1 VTDTFARAGGTSR
14 FPQTPSTGPLTRT
27 DRSAV
32 GRAVVRHDAVEKVAG
47 RTRYAAD
54 FALPGMLHAVLK
66 RAEVAHARLLGVDT
80 SEAEAVP
87 GVASVLTAKDVPE
100 NTVWVD
106 VPGQTFQVGALRAR
120 TNVLA
125 DGIVRYHGE
134 PIAIVAAE
142 TEDAA
147 LAAVELIEVDYE
159 ELPAVTDPADALA
172 DGAPLVHEEG
182 NLLASWQLHEG
193 DVDAAIDGAHVVV
206 ERSYETQFV
215 DHAYL
220 EPEAGVAWLDAGD
233 VITVRAATQVIEHFR
248 DLARILRVPDNRV
261 RVIAPYV
268 GGGFG
273 GKEDMTVEPFLALVV
288 QHTRRPAKMAW
299 SRSESLLAR
308 EKRHPMKLRYRTACD
323 AEGRLVAQ
331 DIVIVADG
339 GAYALLSALVLLY
352 ATTCSQGPYACPN
365 VRVDARVAYTN
376 HTPASAMRGF
386 GAMQVA
392 LAYEGQ
398 MDLLAAKLELDPL
411 ELRRRNFVRRGDTLA
426 VGQTLDTH
434 VALPELAD
442 RVEAALGPKPE
453 PSVAGRRVGRGVAC
467 NLQPYGRCVW
477 LNDWASAWVGFEL
490 DGTLV
495 VRIGVPDIGGGQASS
510 LVQLAGEVLGVD
522 PQDVAIHIGDSALT
536 PLTGTTTATRQLYM
550 SGNAVVQAAGEL
562 REELRPLAAELLETE
577 PDEVEFADGGVRGG
591 TRHVSFRDLIAA
603 AARRQVPWHRL
614 SIFRAPGG
622 EAWRRDASWRG
633 RVFPD
638 FTYGCHA
645 VDLEVD
651 PETGHVDVL
660 RYVAAHDVGRAINP
674 QSVEGQIEGGVVMGL
689 GYALSERVVYD
700 EAVNLTGTFAQ
711 YLIPTAVE
719 APEIEPIV
727 LESGEG
733 LGPFSARGIGEPP
746 VGAVAPAVASA
757 LADALG
763 TRLTVLPFTPER
775 IACHA

>member
-1 VTDTFARAGGTSR
+1 MTVIGE
-14 FPQTPSTGPLTRT
+14 
-27 DRSAV
+27 RSERVV
-32 GRAVVRHDAVEKVAG
+32 GRALVRHDAVEKVTG
-47 RTRYAAD
+47 RTRFAAD
-54 FALPGMLHAVLK
+54 FGLPDMLHAVLK
-66 RAEVAHARLLGVDT
+66 RADVPHARLLRVDT
-80 SEAEAVP
+80 SAAESVP

-106 VPGQTFQVGALRAR
+106 VPGQTFQVGALKAR
-120 TNVLA
+120 MNVLA
-125 DGIVRYHGE
+125 DGVVRYHGE

-142 TEDAA
+142 SEDAA
-147 LAAVELIEVDYE
+147 LASVELIDVQYE
-159 ELPAVTDPADALA
+159 ELPVVTDPAAALEE
-172 DGAPLVHEEG
+172 GSPLVHEES
-182 NLLASWQLHEG
+182 NLIASWQLEEG
-193 DVDAAIDGAHVVV
+193 DVEAALAAAAHVVV
-206 ERSYETQFV
+206 EHRYETQFV

-220 EPEAGVAWLDAGD
+220 EPEAGVAWLDSDG

-248 DLARILRVPDNRV
+248 DLARILRVADNRV

-288 QHTRRPAKMAW
+288 QRTRCPVRMVW

-308 EKRHPMKLRYRTACD
+308 EKRHPMRLLYRTGCD
-323 AEGRLVAQ
+323 AEGRLLAQ
-331 DIVIVADG
+331 DIEIVADG
-339 GAYALLSALVLLY
+339 GAYALLSPLVLLY
-352 ATTCSQGPYACPN
+352 ATTCSQGPYRCPN
-365 VRVDARVAYTN
+365 VRIDARVAYTN

-392 LAYEGQ
+392 LGYEGQ
-398 MDLLAAKLELDPL
+398 MDMLAAELGLDPL
-411 ELRRRNFVRRGDTLA
+411 ELRRRNFLERGDTLA
-426 VGQTLDTH
+426 VGQTLDTY
-434 VALPELAD
+434 VALPDLAD
-442 RVEAALGPKPE
+442 RIEAALGPKPE
-453 PSVAGRRVGRGVAC
+453 PSAPGRRIGRGVAS

-490 DGTLV
+490 DGTV
-495 VRIGVPDIGGGQASS
+495 VIRIGVPDIGGGQASS
-510 LVQLAGEVLGVD
+510 LVQLASEVLGVD
-522 PQDVAIHIGDSALT
+522 PADVVIHIGDSALT

-550 SGNAVVQAAGEL
+550 SGNAVLQAAGEL
-562 REELRPLAAELLETE
+562 REQLRPLAAELLETE
-577 PDEVEFADGGVRGG
+577 PDDVEFAAGGVRSGE
-591 TRHVSFRDLIAA
+591 RQIAFRELIAA

-622 EAWRRDASWRG
+622 DAWRSEASWRG

-651 PETGHVDVL
+651 PETGRVDVL
-660 RYVAAHDVGRAINP
+660 RYHAAHDVGRAINP
-674 QSVEGQIEGGVVMGL
+674 QSVEGQIEGAVVMGL
-689 GYALSERVVYD
+689 GYALSERVVYED
-700 EAVNLTGTFAQ
+700 GVNLTGAFAQ

-727 LESGEG
+727 VESGEG

-746 VGAVAPAVASA
+746 VGAVAPAVAAA

-763 TRLTVLPFTPER
+763 RRLTVLPFTPER
-775 IACHA
+775 VAGA

>member
-1 VTDTFARAGGTSR
+1 VTLVRER
-14 FPQTPSTGPLTRT
+14 PERI
-27 DRSAV
+27 V
-32 GRAVVRHDAVEKVAG
+32 GRALVRHDAVEKVVG
-47 RTRYAAD
+47 HTRYAAD
-54 FALPGMLHAVLK
+54 FAVPGMLHAVLK
-66 RAEVAHARLLGVDT
+66 HADVAHARLLGLDT
-80 SEAEAVP
+80 SAAEAVP
-87 GVASVLTAKDVPE
+87 GVAAVLTAKDVPE

-106 VPGQTFQVGALRAR
+106 VPGQTFQVGALKAR

-125 DGIVRYHGE
+125 EGVVRYHGE

-147 LAAVELIEVDYE
+147 LAAVELIEVDYD
-159 ELPAVTDPADALA
+159 ELPVVSDPTAALE
-172 DGAPLVHEEG
+172 DGAPQIHEEG

-193 DVDAAIDGAHVVV
+193 DVEGAIAGAHAVV
-206 ERSYETQFV
+206 EQSYETQFV

-220 EPEAGVAWLDAGD
+220 EPEAGVAWLDSGD

-248 DLARILRVPDNRV
+248 DLARILRIPENRV

-273 GKEDMTVEPFLALVV
+273 GKEDMTVEPFLALIV
-288 QHTRRPAKMAW
+288 QHTGRPVRMVW

-352 ATTCSQGPYACPN
+352 ATTCSQGPYACAN

-398 MDLLAAKLELDPL
+398 MDLLAAKTGLDPL
-411 ELRRRNFVRRGDTLA
+411 ELRRRNFVERGDTLA

-442 RVEAALGPKPE
+442 RVEAALGPKPQ
-453 PSVAGRRVGRGVAC
+453 PSASGRRVGRGVAC

-495 VRIGVPDIGGGQASS
+495 VRIGVPDIGGGQASA

-522 PQDVAIHIGDSALT
+522 PLDVVIHIGDSALT

-550 SGNAVVQAAGEL
+550 SGNAVLQAAGEL
-562 REELRPLAAELLETE
+562 REELRPLAAELLETK
-577 PDEVEFADGGVRGG
+577 PDDIEFADGGVRASG
-591 TRHVSFRDLIAA
+591 RHVAFRDLIAA
-603 AARRQVPWHRL
+603 AAKRQVPWHRL

-622 EAWRRDASWRG
+622 EAWRSEASWRG

-651 PETGHVDVL
+651 PETGHVEVL
-660 RYVAAHDVGRAINP
+660 RYIAAHDVGRAINP
-674 QSVEGQIEGGVVMGL
+674 QSVEGQIEGAVAMGL
-689 GYALSERVVYD
+689 GYALSERVVFD
-700 EAVNLTGTFAQ
+700 DAVNLSGTFAQ
-711 YLIPTAVE
+711 YLIPTTVE
-719 APEIEPIV
+719 APEIETIV

-763 TRLTVLPFTPER
+763 KRLSVLPFTPER
-775 IACHA
+775 VAQT

>member
-1 VTDTFARAGGTSR
+1 MTVLHERER
-14 FPQTPSTGPLTRT
+14 V
-27 DRSAV
+27 V
-32 GRAVVRHDAVEKVAG
+32 GRDLVRHDAVEKVAG

-66 RAEVAHARLLGVDT
+66 RSDVAHARLLGVEI
-80 SEAEAVP
+80 SAAEAVP
-87 GVASVLTAKDVPE
+87 GVAAVMTAKDVPE

-106 VPGQTFQVGALRAR
+106 VPGQTFQVGALKAR

-125 DGIVRYHGE
+125 DAVVRYHGE

-147 LAAVELIEVDYE
+147 LAAAELIEVDYE
-159 ELPAVTDPADALA
+159 ELPVVTDPAAALGN
-172 DGAPLVHEEG
+172 GAPLVHEGG

-193 DVDAAIDGAHVVV
+193 DVDAAFAGARAVV
-206 ERSYETQFV
+206 EQSYETHFV

-220 EPEAGVAWLDAGD
+220 EPEAGAAWLDDGD

-261 RVIAPYV
+261 RLIAPYV

-288 QHTRRPAKMAW
+288 QHTRRPVKMVW
-299 SRSESLLAR
+299 SRTESLLAR
-308 EKRHPMKLRYRTACD
+308 EKRHPMKLRYRTAAD
-323 AEGRLVAQ
+323 SEGRLVAQ
-331 DIVIVADG
+331 DIAIVADG

-352 ATTCSQGPYACPN
+352 ATTCAQGPYACPN

-398 MDLLAAKLELDPL
+398 MDLLAAELGLDPL
-411 ELRRRNFVRRGDTLA
+411 ELRRRNFVRRSDTLA

-442 RVEAALGPKPE
+442 RVETALGPMPA
-453 PSVAGRRVGRGVAC
+453 PSAAGRRVGRGIAC

-522 PQDVAIHIGDSALT
+522 PQDVVIHIGDSALT

-562 REELRPLAAELLETE
+562 REELRPLAAALLDTG
-577 PDEVEFADGGVRGG
+577 PDEVEFADGGVRAGS
-591 TRHVSFRDLIAA
+591 RHVAFRDLIAA

-622 EAWRRDASWRG
+622 EAWRRDGSWRG

-651 PETGHVDVL
+651 PETGHIAVL

-689 GYALSERVVYD
+689 GYALSERVVYED
-700 EAVNLTGTFAQ
+700 AVNLTGTFAQ

-727 LESGEG
+727 VESGEG

-763 TRLTVLPFTPER
+763 ARLTVLPFTPER
-775 IACHA
+775 IAGCRA

>member
-1 VTDTFARAGGTSR
+1 MSVVHDR
-14 FPQTPSTGPLTRT
+14 PTRL
-27 DRSAV
+27 V
-32 GRAVVRHDAVEKVAG
+32 GRSLVRHDAVEKVAG
-47 RTRYAAD
+47 RTSYAAD
-54 FALPGMLHAVLK
+54 FALPGMLHATLR
-66 RAEVAHARLLGVDT
+66 RADIPHARLVRVDT
-80 SEAEAVP
+80 AAAEALP

-106 VPGQTFQVGALRAR
+106 VPGQTFQVGALKAR

-125 DGIVRYHGE
+125 DGVVRYHGE

-147 LAAVELIEVDYE
+147 LTAAELIDVDYE
-159 ELPAVTDPADALA
+159 ELPVVADAEAALR
-172 DGAPLVHEEG
+172 DGAPRVHDEG

-193 DVDAAIDGAHVVV
+193 DVDAALASAHAVVTQ
-206 ERSYETQFV
+206 SYETQVV

-220 EPEAGVAWLDAGD
+220 EPEAGVAWLDSGG

-288 QHTRRPAKMAW
+288 HRTGRPAKMVW
-299 SRSESLLAR
+299 SRSESLVAR
-308 EKRHPMKLRYRTACD
+308 EKRHAMKLHYRTACD

-339 GAYALLSALVLLY
+339 GAYAMLSALVLLY
-352 ATTCSQGPYACPN
+352 ATTCSQGPYSCQN
-365 VRVDARVAYTN
+365 VRIDARVAYTN

-392 LAYEGQ
+392 VAYEGQ
-398 MDLLAAKLELDPL
+398 MDLLGAELGLDPL
-411 ELRRRNFVRRGDTLA
+411 EFRRRNFVERGDTLA

-442 RVEAALGPKPE
+442 RVAATLGPRPE
-453 PSVAGRRVGRGVAC
+453 PSTPGRRVGRGLAC

-495 VRIGVPDIGGGQASS
+495 IRIGVPDIGGGQASS

-522 PQDVAIHIGDSALT
+522 PADVAIHIGDSALT

-550 SGNAVVQAAGEL
+550 SGNAVVQAALEL
-562 REELRPLAAELLETE
+562 REQLRPLAADLLASA
-577 PDEVEFADGGVRGG
+577 PDDVEFADGGARSDG
-591 TRHVSFRDLIAA
+591 RDVSFRDLIGAA
-603 AARRQVPWHRL
+603 AKCQVPWHRL

-622 EAWRRDASWRG
+622 DAWRSESSWRG

-651 PETGHVDVL
+651 PETGQVDVL

-674 QSVEGQIEGGVVMGL
+674 SSVEGQIEGAVVMGL
-689 GYALSERVVYD
+689 GYALSERVVYE

-719 APEIEPIV
+719 APEIEPLIV
-727 LESGEG
+727 ESGEG

-763 TRLTVLPFTPER
+763 RRLTVLPFTPER
-775 IACHA
+775 VATA

>member
-1 VTDTFARAGGTSR
+1 VTVVRDRPAR
-14 FPQTPSTGPLTRT
+14 L
-27 DRSAV
+27 V
-32 GRAVVRHDAVEKVAG
+32 GRALVRHDAVEKVAG

-54 FALPGMLHAVLK
+54 FGLPGMLQVVLK
-66 RAEVAHARLLGVDT
+66 RADLPHARLLRVDT
-80 SEAEAVP
+80 SAAEAVP
-87 GVASVLTAKDVPE
+87 GVASILTAKDVPE

-106 VPGQTFQVGALRAR
+106 VPGQTFEVGALRAR

-125 DGIVRYHGE
+125 DGVVRYHGE

-159 ELPAVTDPADALA
+159 ALPVVTDPMAALEN
-172 DGAPLVHEEG
+172 GAPSVHEEG

-193 DVDAAIDGAHVVV
+193 DVDAALARAHAVV
-206 ERSYETQFV
+206 EQSYETQFV

-220 EPEAGVAWLDAGD
+220 EPEAGVAWLDSGD

-288 QHTRRPAKMAW
+288 QRTGRPVKMVW

-323 AEGRLVAQ
+323 AEARLVAQ

-365 VRVDARVAYTN
+365 VRIDARVAYTN

-392 LAYEGQ
+392 LGYEGQ
-398 MDLLAAKLELDPL
+398 MDLLAAKIGLDPL
-411 ELRRRNFVRRGDTLA
+411 ELRRRNFLGRGDTLA

-442 RVEAALGPKPE
+442 RVEAALGPKPQ
-453 PSVAGRRVGRGVAC
+453 PSDAGRRVGRGVAC

-495 VRIGVPDIGGGQASS
+495 VRIGVPDIGGGQASA
-510 LVQLAGEVLGVD
+510 LVQLAGEVLGID
-522 PQDVAIHIGDSALT
+522 PEDIVIHIGDSALT

-562 REELRPLAAELLETE
+562 REELRPLAAELLEAA
-577 PDEVEFADGGVRGG
+577 PDEVEFGDGGVQAGDRRVAFG
-591 TRHVSFRDLIAA
+591 DLIAA

-689 GYALSERVVYD
+689 GHALSERVVYD

-719 APEIEPIV
+719 SPEIEPIV
-727 LESGEG
+727 VESGEG

-746 VGAVAPAVASA
+746 VGVVAPAVASA

-775 IACHA
+775 VACRA

>member
-1 VTDTFARAGGTSR
+1 MTSVR
-14 FPQTPSTGPLTRT
+14 ERPERV
-27 DRSAV
+27 V
-32 GRAVVRHDAVEKVAG
+32 GRSLVRHDALEKVAG

-54 FALPGMLHAVLK
+54 YGLPGMLHAVLK
-66 RAEVAHARLLGVDT
+66 RSEIPHARLLSVDT
-80 SEAEAVP
+80 SVAEAVP
-87 GVASVLTAKDVPE
+87 GVAAVLTARDVPQ

-120 TNVLA
+120 SDVLA
-125 DGIVRYHGE
+125 DGVVRYHGE

-147 LAAVELIEVDYE
+147 LQAAELIEVEYDP
-159 ELPAVTDPADALA
+159 LPVVTDPAAALA
-172 DGAPLVHEEG
+172 EGSPLVHAEG
-182 NLLASWQLHEG
+182 NLIASWQLEEG
-193 DVDAAIDGAHVVV
+193 DVDAALASAHARV
-206 ERSYETQFV
+206 ESTYATQFV

-220 EPEAGVAWLDAGD
+220 EPEAGAAWLDADG
-233 VITVRAATQVIEHFR
+233 VITIRAATQVIEHFR
-248 DLARILRVPDNRV
+248 DVARILRLPENRV

-288 QHTRRPAKMAW
+288 HHTGRPVRMVW

-308 EKRHPMKLRYRTACD
+308 EKRHPMQLRYRTACD
-323 AEGRLVAQ
+323 ADGRLVAQ
-331 DIVIVADG
+331 DIRIVADG

-352 ATTCSQGPYACPN
+352 ATTCAQGPYRCPN
-365 VRVDARVAYTN
+365 VRIDASVAYTN
-376 HTPASAMRGF
+376 HTPTSAMRGF
-386 GAMQVA
+386 GGMQVA
-392 LAYEGQ
+392 LGYEGQ
-398 MDLLAAKLELDPL
+398 IDLLAAELGLDAL
-411 ELRRRNFVRRGDTLA
+411 ELRRRNFVERGDTLA
-426 VGQTLDTH
+426 VGQMLDTH

-442 RVEAALGPKPE
+442 RVATALGARPQASAP
-453 PSVAGRRVGRGVAC
+453 GRLVGRGLSC

-522 PQDVAIHIGDSALT
+522 PADVVIHIGDSALT

-562 REELRPLAAELLETE
+562 REELRPLAAELLEAE
-577 PDEVEFADGGVRGG
+577 PDEVEFAEGGVRAGG
-591 TRHVSFRDLIAA
+591 REVAFRELVAA

-622 EAWRRDASWRG
+622 DAWRSEASWRG

-674 QSVEGQIEGGVVMGL
+674 QSVEGQIEGAVVMGL
-689 GYALSERVVYD
+689 GFALSERVVYED
-700 EAVNLTGTFAQ
+700 GVNLTGTFAQ

-719 APEIEPIV
+719 APEIEAII

-733 LGPFSARGIGEPP
+733 LGPFGARGIGEPP
-746 VGAVAPAVASA
+746 IGAVAPAMASA

-763 TRLTVLPFTPER
+763 KRLTTLPFTPER
-775 IACHA
+775 LAT

>member
-1 VTDTFARAGGTSR
+1 MTVVRER
-14 FPQTPSTGPLTRT
+14 VPRLI
-27 DRSAV
+27 
-32 GRAVVRHDAVEKVAG
+32 GRELARHDAVEKVAG

-66 RAEVAHARLLGVDT
+66 RADVAHARLLGVDT
-80 SEAEAVP
+80 SAAEAVP
-87 GVASVLTAKDVPE
+87 GVAAVLTAKDVPD

-106 VPGQTFQVGALRAR
+106 VPGQTFEVGALKAR

-125 DGIVRYHGE
+125 EGVVRYHGE

-147 LAAVELIEVDYE
+147 LAGAELIEAEYE
-159 ELPAVTDPADALA
+159 ELPVVTDPAAALEA
-172 DGAPLVHEEG
+172 GAPLVHEEG

-193 DVDAAIDGAHVVV
+193 DVDAAFARAHAVV
-206 ERSYETQFV
+206 EQSYETQFV

-220 EPEAGVAWLDAGD
+220 EPEAGVAWLDTGG

-288 QHTRRPAKMAW
+288 QHTQRPVRMVW

-308 EKRHPMKLRYRTACD
+308 EKRHPMHLRYRTACD
-323 AEGRLVAQ
+323 ADGRLVAQ
-331 DIVIVADG
+331 DIAIVADG

-352 ATTCSQGPYACPN
+352 ATTCAQGPYGCVN

-398 MDLLAAKLELDPL
+398 MDLLAARLGLDPL

-434 VALPELAD
+434 VALPELVD
-442 RVEAALGPKPE
+442 RVEAALGPKPA
-453 PSVAGRRVGRGVAC
+453 PSAAGRRVGRGVAC

-522 PQDVAIHIGDSALT
+522 PDDVVIHIGDSALT

-562 REELRPLAAELLETE
+562 REELRPLAGELLEAA
-577 PDEVEFADGGVRGG
+577 PDEVEFADGGVQAGDRRVAFG
-591 TRHVSFRDLIAA
+591 DLIAA

-746 VGAVAPAVASA
+746 VGTVAPAVASA

-763 TRLTVLPFTPER
+763 TRLTFLPFTRER
-775 IACHA
+775 VACRV

>member
-1 VTDTFARAGGTSR
+1 MSLVRE
-14 FPQTPSTGPLTRT
+14 
-27 DRSAV
+27 RSARIV
-32 GRAVVRHDAVEKVAG
+32 GSSLVRHDAVEKVAG

-54 FALPGMLHAVLK
+54 FSLPGMLHAVLR
-66 RAEVAHARLLGVDT
+66 RADLPHARLLRVDT
-80 SEAEAVP
+80 SAAEAVP

-100 NTVWVD
+100 NTIWVD
-106 VPGQTFQVGALRAR
+106 VPGQTFQVGALKAR

-125 DGIVRYHGE
+125 DGVVRYHGE

-147 LAAVELIEVDYE
+147 LASAELVDVDYE
-159 ELPAVTDPADALA
+159 ELPVVTDAEAALEE
-172 DGAPLVHEEG
+172 GAPLVHEQG
-182 NLLASWQLHEG
+182 NLIASWQLHEG
-193 DVDAAIDGAHVVV
+193 DVDAALTAAHAVV
-206 ERSYETQFV
+206 EQSYETQFV

-220 EPEAGVAWLDAGD
+220 EPEAGVAWLDSDG

-288 QHTRRPAKMAW
+288 QRTGRPVKMAW

-308 EKRHPMKLRYRTACD
+308 EKRHPMKLRYGTACD
-323 AEGRLVAQ
+323 AEGRLLAQ
-331 DIVIVADG
+331 DISIFADG

-352 ATTCSQGPYACPN
+352 ATTCSQGPYRCPN
-365 VRVDARVAYTN
+365 VRIDARVAYTN

-392 LAYEGQ
+392 LGYEGQ
-398 MDLLAAKLELDPL
+398 MDLLAAELGLDPL
-411 ELRRRNFVRRGDTLA
+411 ELRRRNFLERGDTLA
-426 VGQTLDTH
+426 VGQTLETH
-434 VALPELAD
+434 VALPDLAD
-442 RVEAALGPKPE
+442 RVEAALGPKPK
-453 PSVAGRRVGRGVAC
+453 PSMRGRRVGRGVAC

-477 LNDWASAWVGFEL
+477 LNDWSSAWVGFEL

-495 VRIGVPDIGGGQASS
+495 LRIGVPDIGGGQASS
-510 LVQLAGEVLGVD
+510 LVQLAAEVLSVD
-522 PQDVAIHIGDSALT
+522 PADVVIHIGDSALT

-550 SGNAVVQAAGEL
+550 SGNAVLQAAGEL
-562 REELRPLAAELLETE
+562 REQLRPLAAELLEAE
-577 PDEVEFADGGVRGG
+577 PNDVEFAGGGAG
-591 TRHVSFRDLIAA
+591 YGERHVAFRDLIAA
-603 AARRQVPWHRL
+603 AAKRQVPWHRL

-622 EAWRRDASWRG
+622 DAWRSEASWRG

-645 VDLEVD
+645 VDVEVD
-651 PETGHVDVL
+651 PETGRISVL

-674 QSVEGQIEGGVVMGL
+674 QSVEGQIEGAVVMGL
-689 GYALSERVVYD
+689 GYALSERVVYED
-700 EAVNLTGTFAQ
+700 GVNLTGAFAQ

-727 LESGEG
+727 VESGEG
-733 LGPFSARGIGEPP
+733 VGPFSARGIGEPP
-746 VGAVAPAVASA
+746 VGAVAPAVAGA

-763 TRLTVLPFTPER
+763 RRLTVLPFTPER
-775 IACHA
+775 VAEA